1 MKHKNCMKCGKA
13 LKTLEAQ
20 QSGIGPECVK
30 SVRQKILAKMTPDSK
45 RFGLLDGEAERLL
58 NELDYDIVM
67 VVELEPY
74 SSRANIGEIYWMDDT
89 PPFFHK
95 MEWEG
100 ARFDGSCISDA
111 PNLAIAN
118 LLDRLGYQK
127 TKNNRMF
134 IIEEIWASHG
144 IELKYLDKTEGCGIV
159 DDLPC
164 IVHLENLSEQEIE
177 DWFTQDREDY
187 YHYGMSHRDYKSELP
202 DLYYTIL
209 HLFSEGFPEPIVKL
223 IDEDKYKCIDF
234 EEDYIEEITR
244 IDRKQSLWYEMLR
257 KDDDNLYSVGHKTVP
272 NAYRIMER
280 WVSENLENYIQRFIP
295 PKDKTGFGSIV
306 ITAKNREQLMEDIE
320 KELREITKTN
330 DEWEFDGV
338 KPKQFHSIANLM
350 EELWLMRF
358 WDDSQSR
365 FLRVES
371 KDIDKFVQSYLEQ
384 LNDKGDSLPAI
395 ETWH

>member
-1 MKHKNCMKCGKA
+1 LN
-13 LKTLEAQ
+13 TLETQ

-67 VVELEPY
+67 VVEIEPW
-74 SSRANIGEIYWMDDT
+74 SSRSHIGEIYWMDGT

-100 ARFDGSCISDA
+100 AKYDGSCISDA

-134 IIEEIWASHG
+134 IIEEIWASHTKEM
-144 IELKYLDKTEGCGIV
+144 IHLDKTEGCGIV
-159 DDLPC
+159 EDLPC
-164 IVHLENLSEQEIE
+164 IVHLKNLSEEEID
-177 DWFTQDREDY
+177 DWFTQDRDDY
-187 YHYGMSHRDYKSELP
+187 YNSYYYNGASNHDYKSELP
-202 DLYYTIL
+202 DLYYATL
-209 HLFSEGFPEPIVKL
+209 HLFSEGFPEPIVRLVNEDAYKL
-223 IDEDKYKCIDF
+223 IDF
-234 EEDYIEEITR
+234 ETEYIENITR
-244 IDRKQSLWYEMLR
+244 IERKQSLWYDMLR

-272 NAYRIMER
+272 NAYRIMEK
-280 WVSENLENYIQRFIP
+280 WVSENLENYIQELIP
-295 PKDKTGFGSIV
+295 PRDNTEFGSIV
-306 ITAKNREQLMEDIE
+306 ITAKNREQLMEDIL
-320 KELREITKTN
+320 KELKEITKTN
-330 DEWEFDGV
+330 DEWEFDGFS
-338 KPKQFHSIANLM
+338 PKQHHTMEILM

-358 WDDSQSR
+358 WDDHMGP
-365 FLRVES
+365 LHRVES
-371 KDIDKFVQSYLEQ
+371 SEIDKFVQSYLEQ
-384 LNDKGDSLPAI
+384 LNDKGESLPAI